1 MGSVD
6 VSIYYDQH
14 RVDAMERI
22 LHSQGR
28 KLSEEIE
35 KQMDALYQVDV
46 HSAPEV
52 NRNLCVGCG
61 ACVRRCAKQ
70 ALRVI
75 EG

>member
-1 MGSVD
+1 MAKRLVVD
-6 VSIYYDQH
+6 LEKCTGGH
-14 RVDAMERI
+14 RCSAV
-22 LHSQGR
+22 LVC
-28 KLSEEIE
+28 
-35 KQMDALYQVDV
+35 QMDALYQEDI

-61 ACVRRCAKQ
+61 ACVRRCVKQ

>member
-1 MGSVD
+1 MTKRLVVD
-6 VSIYYDQH
+6 LDKCTGGH
-14 RVDAMERI
+14 RCPAV
-22 LHSQGR
+22 LVC
-28 KLSEEIE
+28 
-35 KQMDALYQVDV
+35 QMDALYQVDV